1 MSTWSERKASL
12 RFAMTPLMLGA
23 ADGDESSV
31 RRELLLPA
39 NQQTLNN
46 VWKNGKTALGFA
58 AAAGHERIADML
70 IAAGADVNLTTPLPA
85 PEQSAHNDA
94 GDKRRRSLSVP
105 PMVAAAA
112 NGHWSIVRKL
122 IAANANV
129 NATCGRG
136 RTTLLYAA
144 AADEFEIAKE
154 LVIAGANVVGERLKG
169 KLSPIIV
176 ASHKGHSSLFTYIA
190 MAAKRPNAATATPY
204 DTKLWSAVIAG
215 DEEQVDELLL
225 AAPGAGADN
234 ASMVYADG
242 SSLLDYAAGREH
254 WTIVFKLIAA
264 YPQPGVWPLGSVLE
278 TAFSKANMS
287 AMAALLSAGADP
299 TLRLIKR
306 CARDYIPIHVGPVA
320 LLLAAGAT
328 VPVQFRVHEL
338 QCLGVSLPISAA
350 IATLFAALGTVIV
363 TENPDLLRTIED
375 GKAGALKTIEL
386 AGFRAI
392 RARALEV
399 CIALHNL
406 RLSALEQTEI
416 LRFACTPFAT
426 YLPFHYLWNAV
437 VTVKHFRKPMK

>member
-1 MSTWSERKASL
+1 
-12 RFAMTPLMLGA
+12 MTPLMLGA
-23 ADGDESSV
+23 EDGDESSV
-31 RRELLLPA
+31 RRQLLLPA
-39 NQQTLNN
+39 NQNTLNN

-58 AAAGHERIADML
+58 AAAGHERIVDML
-70 IAAGADVNLTTPLPA
+70 IAAGADLNLTTPLPA
-85 PEQSAHNDA
+85 PELSAYNDA

-136 RTTLLYAA
+136 RILYAA

-154 LVIAGANVVGERLKG
+154 LVIAGANVVGELLEG
-169 KLSPIIV
+169 KLSPIIA
-176 ASHKGHSSLFTYIA
+176 ASNNGHWTLFVYIA

-215 DEEQVDELLL
+215 DEEQVDELL

-234 ASMVYADG
+234 ARMVYADG
-242 SSLLDYAAGREH
+242 SSLLDYAVGQRH
-254 WTIVFKLIAA
+254 WSIVFKLIAA

-278 TAFSKANMS
+278 NAFSEANMS

-306 CARDYIPIHVGPVA
+306 CARDYIPIHVEPVA
-320 LLLAAGAT
+320 LLLAAGAW
-328 VPVQFRVHEL
+328 VPEQIRVHEL
-338 QCLGVSLPISAA
+338 LDLGLSLPISAA
-350 IATLFAALGTVIV
+350 IAALFAALGTVIV

-416 LRFACTPFAT
+416 LLFACTPFAT